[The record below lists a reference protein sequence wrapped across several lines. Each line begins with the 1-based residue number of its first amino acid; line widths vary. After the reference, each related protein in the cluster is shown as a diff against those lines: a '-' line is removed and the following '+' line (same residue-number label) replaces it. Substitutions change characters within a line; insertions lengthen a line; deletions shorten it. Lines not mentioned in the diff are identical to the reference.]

1 MLTGTVNA
9 DLEPIVSLLI
19 RGPEGHLEI
28 ETILD
33 TGFSGFLLLAP
44 ELIARLGLRLQGT
57 GYGILA
63 DGREVSF
70 ALYDALVFWSGR
82 VRRIPVGVADAAP
95 LLGMALMYGS
105 ELALQVV
112 EGGEVFLKEMNLS

>member
-1 MLTGTVNA
+1 M
-9 DLEPIVSLLI
+9 SLLI

-28 ETILD
+28 ETIVD
-33 TGFSGFLLLAP
+33 TGFNGFLLVGP
-44 ELIARLGLRLQGT
+44 EIIAGLGLRLQGT
-57 GYGILA
+57 GLGLLA

-70 ALYDALVFWSGR
+70 SFYEAIVFWNGR
-82 VRRIPVGVADAAP
+82 LRRIPVGVADAAP

-112 EGGEVFLKEMNLS
+112 EGGEVFLREIDLS

>member
-9 DLEPIVSLLI
+9 DLEPVVSLFI

-33 TGFSGFLLLAP
+33 TGFSGFLLVAP

-57 GYGILA
+57 GYGVLA
-63 DGREVSF
+63 DGSEVSF
-70 ALYDALVFWSGR
+70 DLYEAIVFWNGR
-82 VRRIPVGVADAAP
+82 LRRIPVGMADAAILFSAWP
-95 LLGMALMYGS
+95 
-105 ELALQVV
+105 
-112 EGGEVFLKEMNLS
+112 